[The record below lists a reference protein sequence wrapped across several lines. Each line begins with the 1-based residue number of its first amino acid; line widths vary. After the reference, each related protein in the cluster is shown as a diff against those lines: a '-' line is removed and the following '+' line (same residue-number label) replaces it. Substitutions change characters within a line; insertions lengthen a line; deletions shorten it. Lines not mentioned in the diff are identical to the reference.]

1 MKKSIRQVVTESAT
15 IVGSPNTTPMS
26 ARLPTNE
33 EKSHLEDEAQG
44 MNHLK
49 EREGVEMI
57 VMNEDPQGE
66 VEIQR
71 RRTSTPRATQE
82 EDIKLMLVNGFP
94 ASNPII
100 IPTPTIVKMKL
111 LPELH

>member
-1 MKKSIRQVVTESAT
+1 MKRSVRQVMTATAT
-15 IVGSPNTTPMS
+15 IVGSPDTTLMS

-33 EKSHLEDEAQG
+33 EKNHLEDEAQG

-66 VEIQR
+66 VGTRR
-71 RRTSTPRATQE
+71 RRTSTPSAT
-82 EDIKLMLVNGFP
+82 
-94 ASNPII
+94 
-100 IPTPTIVKMKL
+100 
-111 LPELH
+111 